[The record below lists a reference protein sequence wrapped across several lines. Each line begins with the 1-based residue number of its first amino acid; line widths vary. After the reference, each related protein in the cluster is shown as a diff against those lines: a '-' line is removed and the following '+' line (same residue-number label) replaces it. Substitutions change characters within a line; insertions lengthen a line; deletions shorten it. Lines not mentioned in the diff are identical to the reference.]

1 MSKKVLVL
9 DPGSHNPRLGLP
21 DVLFVEDLAAVLRCS
36 PSTIRRR
43 LKAGVL
49 CIPTLP
55 GVDKR
60 PRFGRP
66 AVVDFLGRGRRANR

>member
-9 DPGSHNPRLGLP
+9 DPGSHNGLP

-66 AVVDFLGRGRRANR
+66 AVLDFLDRGGRGNH

>member
-1 MSKKVLVL
+1 MSKVL
-9 DPGSHNPRLGLP
+9 DFDPGRNDGLP
-21 DVLFVEDLAAVLRCS
+21 AVLFVDDLAAVLRCS

-43 LKAGVL
+43 LRAGVL

-60 PRFGRP
+60 PRFSRP
-66 AVVDFLGRGRRANR
+66 AVLDFLDRGGRGNH